1 MTIIHANERF
11 FLESLFAI
19 ELTFVGFVRVRV
31 FRDLTKFIFDAGASF
46 RAKEVTRA
54 VGKTVFVLSK
64 TLVHLIVVAV
74 RICEALV

>member
-1 MTIIHANERF
+1 MTIIHANKRF

-19 ELTFVGFVRVRV
+19 ELTFVGFVCVRV
-31 FRDLTKFIFDAGASF
+31 FRDLTIFILDAGTSF
-46 RAKEVTRA
+46 RAPEVTRA